1 MLIPL
6 TKTAASQAA
15 KQFEVAALLAIGWDI
30 LTLSLH
36 SEKENKK
43 ILHRFG
49 QGPCGG
55 SQNRHIC
62 CNR

>member
-15 KQFEVAALLAIGWDI
+15 KQFEVAAQLAIGWDI
-30 LTLSLH
+30 LTMSLH

-55 SQNRHIC
+55 
-62 CNR
+62 